1 MSRKVTGARRSGL
14 GIHRLLLKNAG
25 RLRRRG
31 GLWYNGLCAFARSV
45 YSKFEGGGRFTETI

>member
-1 MSRKVTGARRSGL
+1 MSRKVMGARRNGFDV
-14 GIHRLLLKNAG
+14 HRPLLKNAG

-45 YSKFEGGGRFTETI
+45 YSKIEGGGRFTETI

>member
-1 MSRKVTGARRSGL
+1 MSRKVMGTRRNGFDV
-14 GIHRLLLKNAG
+14 HRPLLKNAG